1 VTTPRVSETGIDIEQ
16 TLPSLPVAIF
26 RTDRDGRITAANAA
40 FRALALSGETPG
52 ARTTPWTNAHP
63 ADRSVA
69 ETAWRAAADE
79 VADLTVA
86 FRVWHRDGQ
95 LRWVRASASA
105 EFDEAGR
112 HVGYAGVAIDDTDA
126 IADRSLLTR
135 LLGVVDP
142 SSDSIIILDRNG
154 APLYCNTAARRLFGV
169 DDSVDLVR
177 DPAVRS
183 LLQTLRDQIP
193 RALLT
198 ASSTVQWSGETMF
211 RSPDG
216 VERLLDVDVVISRDE
231 QGVIEYWGG
240 VIRDITSRNRT
251 QSELLHQATHDG
263 LTGLPNRVLL
273 LRNTAD
279 ALERVRGSRGQIA
292 LLFLD
297 LDKLKDTNDNAGHD
311 VGDALL
317 VQVARRLVH
326 ATRPSDVVARIGGD
340 EFVVLCDGTIDEHD
354 ALDVAER
361 MRVALSGRVMVR
373 GVEVELSVSIGVAL
387 SSMSMLDGQLGS
399 EAALTLLRNADA
411 AMYIAKRRGRS
422 RVEIFTE
429 AMRAQNT
436 EQRQLGA
443 ELERALANNELVLAY
458 QPIMSTHSGR
468 AVGAEALLRWN
479 HPTRGLLTPAQF
491 LHLADES
498 GSIVPIGDWVLTQA
512 CRDACA
518 WLAAG
523 LVDSSFSVHVNVSAR
538 QLQEDTFVERVLAIT
553 RSMDLEPSQ
562 LTLDVDERTIHDL
575 QSSTTRA
582 LKALRRVGVQLSLDN
597 FGVGV
602 SSLTALRQCG
612 ANILKLDGTV
622 ARDLGV
628 SNDDD
633 PIVRA
638 IIQLAHALDMQVV
651 AEWVTSAD
659 QLHRLRVL
667 GCDMV
672 QGYLLGEPAGA
683 EAFVARSS
691 AANATAGARTL
702 RAPV

>member
-1 VTTPRVSETGIDIEQ
+1 VTTHRVSETGIDIEQ

-26 RTDRDGRITAANAA
+26 RTDRDGRLTAANAA

-79 VADLTVA
+79 ADDLTVA

-95 LRWVRASASA
+95 LRWVRVSASA
-105 EFDEAGR
+105 EYDEAGR
-112 HVGYAGVAIDDTDA
+112 HTGYAGVAIDDTDT

-154 APLYCNTAARRLFGV
+154 APLYCNAAARRLFGV

-177 DPAVRS
+177 DPSVRS

-198 ASSTVQWSGETMF
+198 ASATVQWSGETMF

-240 VIRDITSRNRT
+240 VIRDVTSRNRA

-326 ATRPSDVVARIGGD
+326 ATRPTDVVARIGGD

-361 MRVALSGRVMVR
+361 VRIALSGRIMVR
-373 GVEVELSVSIGVAL
+373 GVEVDLSVSIGVAL
-387 SSMSMLDGQLGS
+387 SSPAMLDGQTGS

-436 EQRQLGA
+436 EQRQLSA

-479 HPTRGLLTPAQF
+479 HPTRGRLTPAQF

-538 QLQEDTFVERVLAIT
+538 QLQEDTFVERVLAII

-562 LTLDVDERTIHDL
+562 LTLDVDERTIYDS

-582 LKALRRVGVQLSLDN
+582 LKALRRLGVQLSLDN

-622 ARDLGV
+622 ARDLGA

-691 AANATAGARTL
+691 AANATAGARTM

>member
-1 VTTPRVSETGIDIEQ
+1 
-16 TLPSLPVAIF
+16 
-26 RTDRDGRITAANAA
+26 
-40 FRALALSGETPG
+40 
-52 ARTTPWTNAHP
+52 
-63 ADRSVA
+63 
-69 ETAWRAAADE
+69 
-79 VADLTVA
+79 
-86 FRVWHRDGQ
+86 
-95 LRWVRASASA
+95 
-105 EFDEAGR
+105 
-112 HVGYAGVAIDDTDA
+112 
-126 IADRSLLTR
+126 
-135 LLGVVDP
+135 
-142 SSDSIIILDRNG
+142 
-154 APLYCNTAARRLFGV
+154 
-169 DDSVDLVR
+169 
-177 DPAVRS
+177 
-183 LLQTLRDQIP
+183 
-193 RALLT
+193 
-198 ASSTVQWSGETMF
+198 
-211 RSPDG
+211 
-216 VERLLDVDVVISRDE
+216 
-231 QGVIEYWGG
+231 
-240 VIRDITSRNRT
+240 
-251 QSELLHQATHDG
+251 
-263 LTGLPNRVLL
+263 
-273 LRNTAD
+273 
-279 ALERVRGSRGQIA
+279 
-292 LLFLD
+292 
-297 LDKLKDTNDNAGHD
+297 
-311 VGDALL
+311 
-317 VQVARRLVH
+317 
-326 ATRPSDVVARIGGD
+326 
-340 EFVVLCDGTIDEHD
+340 
-354 ALDVAER
+354 
-361 MRVALSGRVMVR
+361 MVR

-387 SSMSMLDGQLGS
+387 SSSSMLDGQLTS
-399 EAALTLLRNADA
+399 EAAITLLRNADA

-436 EQRQLGA
+436 EQRQLSA

-479 HPTRGLLTPAQF
+479 HPTRGRLTPAQF

-575 QSSTTRA
+575 QGSTTRA

-691 AANATAGARTL
+691 AANATAGARTM